1 MDYVSRSP
9 EMISK
14 REFIGFDT
22 NDLRKNNSQAK
33 QSVKHSPG

>member
-1 MDYVSRSP
+1 MDYVSQNP

-22 NDLRKNNSQAK
+22 NELHNNNSQAK
-33 QSVKHSPG
+33 HSVKHSKG